1 MRFVVEIQRQVFGEL
16 LLDDLD
22 VLSKDLVVEI
32 ESLLDGCI
40 FVEVATERDKE
51 PGSAGRERLPVLFRP
66 CRLDADSSGL

>member
-1 MRFVVEIQRQVFGEL
+1 MEIQRQAFGGL

-22 VLSKDLVVEI
+22 VLGKDLVVEV

-51 PGSAGRERLPVLFRP
+51 PSPARRERLPVLFRP